1 MRGTSD
7 LRTSGTAAPLA
18 ATSLAGTVNPAGAAG
33 SVGAVGN
40 GNRRTVADG
49 TSARAAFRD
58 FARPARGR
66 RVFASVLGSLGATAT
81 LRITAIAGAAAITLG
96 TAPATAQT
104 YAIRGGTVHTLAAE
118 PFTGIVVVRDGLI
131 AAVGPDMETPADAEA
146 EIVDAAGRHVYPGLF
161 DAVSRLGLIEIGAV
175 SVTNDAREQGG
186 FNPHLQAATA
196 IHPASEHIPVARA
209 NGIAATLSVPQGGV
223 IAGQASL
230 VGLDGWTV
238 EEMLIDPGAAMVVNY
253 PSLAPGFGNRGDWS
267 DRRARYDEAVAR
279 LDQWLDAARDYRQAI
294 EAGAGVRR
302 DTPMRSISFP
312 PLAASHRG
320 GGRRPPR
327 PRARGGREDP
337 GGPHRQAH
345 RHRRRPPRDP
355 HAGQRA
361 VRPGPPRE
369 HRQPAPVAVRAV
381 PRAAALT
388 WRRRGRRRSTGYS
401 GSAARP
407 PLRLDRRSGRSRNSV
422 SIADRNPPS
431 PACGSGTSAGCSPPT
446 RRGDSC
452 RGRTSPAVGVARGQ
466 FLPSSCSSMWCLPFA
481 KRCSWSVHWRARR
494 TMPAKVAVTA
504 AIPRPVPTI
513 HLIKSTFIS
522 ASSARSSSRV
532 T

>member
-1 MRGTSD
+1 MRSNSA

-18 ATSLAGTVNPAGAAG
+18 ATSLAGTVDPAGAAG

-96 TAPATAQT
+96 TATAAAQT
-104 YAIRGGTVHTLAAE
+104 YAIRGGTVHTLAGE
-118 PFTGIVVVRDGLI
+118 PFTGTVVVRDGLI
-131 AAVGPDMETPADAEA
+131 AAVGPDVETPADAK
-146 EIVDAAGRHVYPGLF
+146 IVDAARRHVYPGLF

-253 PSLAPGFGNRGDWS
+253 PSLAPGFGNRGDWT
-267 DRRARYDEAVAR
+267 DRQERYEEAVAR
-279 LDQWLDAARDYRQAI
+279 LDDWLDAARDYHRAV

-302 DTPMRSISFP
+302 DLELEAAAKILDGGMPVL
-312 PLAASHRG
+312 LAANGERDIRNAVEWAQGRG
-320 GGRRPPR
+320 LDFVV
-327 PRARGGREDP
+327 AGGREAWKIADWLAEHDVPVILGPTQSMPTGPDEAYDEAYANP
-337 GGPHRQAH
+337 GRLHAAGVRIAFGTFNSSDSRTLPYEAAQAVPYGLPREVALAAITKNAPEMLGFDDRLGTIREGLIANLIVTDGTPLAIRTQVTELFILGRRVSTDN
-345 RHRRRPPRDP
+345 RHRSLYERYR
-355 HAGQRA
+355 
-361 VRPGPPRE
+361 
-369 HRQPAPVAVRAV
+369 
-381 PRAAALT
+381 
-388 WRRRGRRRSTGYS
+388 
-401 GSAARP
+401 ARP
-407 PLRLDRRSGRSRNSV
+407 R
-422 SIADRNPPS
+422 
-431 PACGSGTSAGCSPPT
+431 
-446 RRGDSC
+446 
-452 RGRTSPAVGVARGQ
+452 
-466 FLPSSCSSMWCLPFA
+466 
-481 KRCSWSVHWRARR
+481 
-494 TMPAKVAVTA
+494 
-504 AIPRPVPTI
+504 
-513 HLIKSTFIS
+513 
-522 ASSARSSSRV
+522 
-532 T
+532 